1 MDTNLTPLQRAQAAM
16 AARRAA
22 GETIVQLNPAQRAA
36 KNPTSRSLAI
46 AAKCYDCTGGSNAD
60 GGYRRC
66 IRECPSTRC
75 ALYAFRPYQPNDVE
89 AAFESEAA

>member
-1 MDTNLTPLQRAQAAM
+1 MDNLTPLQRAHAAM

-22 GETIVQLNPAQRAA
+22 GEKIVQLTPAEKAA
-36 KNPTSRSLAI
+36 ANPTSRSLAI
-46 AAKCYDCTGGSNAD
+46 NAKCFDCVGGEHAD

-75 ALYAFRPYQPNDVE
+75 ALYQLRPYQRDDMQE
-89 AAFESEAA
+89 IAA